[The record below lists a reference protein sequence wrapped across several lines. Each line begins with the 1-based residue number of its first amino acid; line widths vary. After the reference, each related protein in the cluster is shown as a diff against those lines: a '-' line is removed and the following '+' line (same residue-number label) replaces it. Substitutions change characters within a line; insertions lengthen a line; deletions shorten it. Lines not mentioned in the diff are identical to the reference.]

1 MPKPH
6 PGRRADRWLPGVKPE
21 GWLACEGE
29 NRSLIREKESGK
41 EGQIKKTLDLLVK
54 PQDTEKNVKS

>member
-21 GWLACEGE
+21 GWLACEGGVACD
-29 NRSLIREKESGK
+29 SLPCQREE
-41 EGQIKKTLDLLVK
+41 EVRI
-54 PQDTEKNVKS
+54 